1 MTIYD
6 RLDSL
11 RSLIALGDWDGL
23 EAKTRAECAR
33 LTQATADRIA
43 AISLFDYETDLRA
56 SLASVAGAER
66 SDSKAI
72 YWEFNPDHGW
82 HSSFFRCRSYQPEAV
97 GDDEWA
103 ADFDDADVLA
113 GPAAPDLAAEFA
125 TDWDR
130 HQQSMARNV
139 YLIARTVAGLGRA
152 SSTWESA
159 LPLCAGYHD
168 QDILYRVRGA

>member
-1 MTIYD
+1 MTSYD

-11 RSLIALGDWDGL
+11 RSRIALGDWDGL
-23 EAKTRAECAR
+23 EAEGRSECAR

-43 AISLFDYETDLRA
+43 AIPLLPYEADLRA
-56 SLASVAGAER
+56 SLAFVAARQR

-72 YWEFNPDHGW
+72 YWEFNPDDGW
-82 HSSFFRCRSYQPEAV
+82 QSSFFRCRSYRPEAV

-130 HQQSMARNV
+130 SQESIARNV
-139 YLIARTVAGLGRA
+139 YLIARTIAALGRA
-152 SSTWESA
+152 SSTWQSA

-168 QDILYRVRGA
+168 QDVLYRVRGG